1 MILIFN
7 PIFTLGWS
15 TVVKDNRRIRFSLTN
30 VSLPF
35 LLPKRNHHSCF
46 PTTVYPIYTSP
57 THRVRPTKKRTQSAR
72 TRHGPR
78 STAVNQLLTSAD
90 PHFFTSQCPV
100 TCHPDWPIADPFQ
113 PPGKRTP
120 CSKSCAQHTPRC
132 CVLATATHLVPSL
145 PPSLPPPLLFPRA
158 SDVTQGVPSFQPR
171 DDQPFPRDEWRAERR
186 AIGQV
191 FFSSCWRAV
200 TWRDVKGET

>member
-1 MILIFN
+1 MSKRARLFSIELHRVQLFHQPTPKQATPKNSWIHSQFMILIFN

-132 CVLATATHLVPSL
+132 CVLATATHLLPSL
-145 PPSLPPPLLFPRA
+145 PPSSPSLPSR
-158 SDVTQGVPSFQPR
+158 Q
-171 DDQPFPRDEWRAERR
+171 
-186 AIGQV
+186 
-191 FFSSCWRAV
+191 
-200 TWRDVKGET
+200 